1 MFVKRANLILLG
13 VIAMVLLLLL
23 WGLLAVELTLQ
34 PEAYH
39 IAAQSTRRGETVPT
53 TATPARSSV
62 ELPAPS
68 PSATANDLTRTTAT
82 ALAEARATDT
92 ATGVPVASRTTASP
106 TAKPG
111 IVTPTPGPI
120 LLPGRFLAV
129 DYRRGGEGVGYHDST
144 PGNEGGVYRADDV
157 DIETCTDGTPCYDI
171 AWIVGGEWLAYNV
184 QVTQTGRYVFRVVV
198 SSPRRD
204 ARLHIEVNKVNV
216 TGPLPIP
223 RTGNYQTWG
232 EAVSAPVRLSAGRY
246 TLRIVA
252 ETDSFNLR
260 SVQVVSSS
268 TSRSA
273 ATPSRSAR

>member
-39 IAAQSTRRGETVPT
+39 IAAQSTRRGENVPT
-53 TATPARSSV
+53 TATPAPASV

-68 PSATANDLTRTTAT
+68 PSATANDLTPTTAT
-82 ALAEARATDT
+82 ALAEEPATDT
-92 ATGVPVASRTTASP
+92 ATTPRVSRTTASP
-106 TAKPG
+106 TGNPS

-216 TGPLPIP
+216 TGPLPVP

-273 ATPSRSAR
+273 ATP